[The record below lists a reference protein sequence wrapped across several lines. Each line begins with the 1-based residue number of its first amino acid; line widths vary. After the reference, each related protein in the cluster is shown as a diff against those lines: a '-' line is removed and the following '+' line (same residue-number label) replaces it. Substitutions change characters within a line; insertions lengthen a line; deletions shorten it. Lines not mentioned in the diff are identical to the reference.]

1 MASRLF
7 PGRLWRYNGSMNQVP
22 FRLGGAV
29 LAAVLA
35 VLLTAALPRA
45 AQSTSVADVLSSIV
59 GIHAEVP
66 EDARTSASLGTN
78 RLGSGIVID
87 ADGLVLTIGYLI
99 LEATTSEIIA
109 ADGDAVPAEIVG
121 YDHNTGFGLLRAKK
135 PLGLKPVE
143 FGDSSALS
151 QGDVVLAVSFGGEV
165 PVVATRVVSRRS
177 FAGYWEY
184 LLESAIFTSPPHFQ
198 YGGAA
203 LIGEDGRLLGIGSLM
218 VNDAVQ
224 GLSPVPGN
232 MFVPIDGLKP
242 ILQELVENARPS
254 RASHP
259 WLGLYTDEAEG
270 RVFVTRTATNGPAE
284 KAGLKAGDIVIG
296 VGGKRV
302 SGMADFFRKVWAVG
316 DAGVEVPIDVLPLGT
331 QDFTIE
337 RVMIRSRDRYHWLK
351 MK

>member
-1 MASRLF
+1 MTL
-7 PGRLWRYNGSMNQVP
+7 VP
-22 FRLGGAV
+22 FRLGAAV
-29 LAAVLA
+29 LAAALA
-35 VLLTAALPRA
+35 VLAAALPSA
-45 AQSTSVADVLSSIV
+45 AQPASVADVLNSVV
-59 GIHAEVP
+59 GVRAQVP
-66 EDARTSASLGTN
+66 EDARTANSLGTT
-78 RLGSGIVID
+78 REGSGIVIG

-99 LEATTSEIIA
+99 LEATSTEIVG
-109 ADGDAVPAEIVG
+109 ADGHAVPADIVG
-121 YDHNTGFGLLRAKK
+121 YDHNTGFGLLRAGE
-135 PLGLKPVE
+135 PLDLKPVE

-151 QGDVVLAVSFGGEV
+151 QGDIVLAVSFGGNR
-165 PVVATRVVSRRS
+165 PVVATRVVSRRP

-224 GLSPVPGN
+224 EPAPVPGN
-232 MFVPIDGLKP
+232 MFVPIDTLKP
-242 ILQELVENARPS
+242 ILQELVDNARPS
-254 RASHP
+254 KASHP

-270 RVFVTRTATNGPAE
+270 RVFVTRTAANGPAE
-284 KAGLKAGDIVIG
+284 KAGIKAGDIVIG

-316 DAGVEVPIDVLPLGT
+316 DAGVEVPIDVLPRNT
-331 QDFTIE
+331 EDFTIE

-351 MK
+351 LK